1 MPTPTITLTIDDRT
15 VEAPADAT
23 VLEAAQAAGIDIP
36 TLCHHSHLTPPAV
49 CRLCVVE
56 WEGRRTLQP
65 ACVTPVQQDAV
76 IHTRSPRVE
85 TARRTLLEMLATAV
99 DLSDAPE
106 LQAMM
111 RDYDARP
118 ERFGDDLARREHEV
132 IIDNSFFIRDYDK
145 CVLCWRC
152 VEACGVDM
160 EHAFALGFS
169 GRGFETSI
177 ATFFERPMPETTCV
191 FCGNCVGVCP
201 TGALKDRRVYELELA
216 LLAEESAR

>member
-1 MPTPTITLTIDDRT
+1 MTMPTITLTIDGQRI
-15 VEAPADAT
+15 EAPTNAT
-23 VLEAAQAAGIDIP
+23 ILEAAEAAGVAIP
-36 TLCHHSHLTPPAV
+36 TLCHHPNLTAPAA

-65 ACVTPVQQDAV
+65 ACATQVAADAV
-76 IHTRSPRVE
+76 IHTRSERVDL
-85 TARRTLLEMLATAV
+85 ARRTILEMLATTV

-106 LQAMM
+106 LQTMM
-111 RDYDARP
+111 AEYDAHP
-118 ERFGDDLARREHEV
+118 ERFGEDLTRREHEP
-132 IIDNSFFIRDYDK
+132 IIDNSFFVRDYDK

-152 VEACGVDM
+152 VEACGADM

-177 ATFFERPMPETTCV
+177 ATFFENPMPETTCV

-201 TGALKDRRVYELELA
+201 TGALKDRRVFELEMA
-216 LLAEESAR
+216 LAEG

>member
-1 MPTPTITLTIDDRT
+1 MNPTISLTIDGQP

-23 VLEAAQAAGIDIP
+23 VLEAAKAVGITIP
-36 TLCHHSHLTPPAV
+36 TLCHHPNLTPPAV

-65 ACVTPVQQDAV
+65 ACATQVAADAV
-76 IHTRSPRVE
+76 IHTRSERVDL
-85 TARRTLLEMLATAV
+85 ARRTILEMLATTV

-106 LQAMM
+106 LRAMM
-111 RDYDARP
+111 ADYDAHP
-118 ERFGDDLARREHEV
+118 ERFGEDLTRREHDP
-132 IIDNSFFIRDYDK
+132 IIDNSFFVRDYDK

-152 VEACGVDM
+152 VEACGTDM

-177 ATFFERPMPETTCV
+177 ATFFENPMPETTCV

-201 TGALKDRRVYELELA
+201 TGALKDRRVFELEMALA
-216 LLAEESAR
+216 TS

>member
-1 MPTPTITLTIDDRT
+1 MTSTISLTIDGQR
-15 VEAPADAT
+15 VEVPAGAT
-23 VLEAAQAAGIDIP
+23 VLEAAASIGITIP
-36 TLCHHSHLTPPAV
+36 TLCHHPNLTAPAV

-65 ACVTPVQQDAV
+65 ACATQVAPDAV
-76 IHTRSPRVE
+76 IHTRSERVE
-85 TARRTLLEMLATAV
+85 TARRTILEMLATTV

-106 LQAMM
+106 VQAMLA
-111 RDYDARP
+111 DYDAHP
-118 ERFGDDLARREHEV
+118 ERFGEDLTHREHEV
-132 IIDNSFFIRDYDK
+132 IIDNSFFVRDYDK

-152 VEACGVDM
+152 VEACGADM

-177 ATFFERPMPETTCV
+177 ATFFENPLPETTCV

-201 TGALKDRRVYELELA
+201 TGALKDRRVFELEMA
-216 LLAEESAR
+216 LSTT